1 MMEDTK
7 IVKMAVITSI
17 IGLVG
22 MIFLSGE
29 ITPEKTTIDKINQET
44 LGQEVTVECY
54 VEGIKKSSNSNTY
67 MLTITDGTAKTTL
80 VIFESTIFE
89 LEKIGFPLNGLINR
103 KISVIGTVSQ
113 YHGTYEIILKDYN
126 SIKLL
131 N

>member
-1 MMEDTK
+1 MEDNQ

-17 IGLVG
+17 IGLMG
-22 MIFLSGE
+22 MTFLSGE
-29 ITPEKTTIDKINQET
+29 ITPEKITINKINQEN
-44 LGQEVTVECY
+44 LNQEVMVECY
-54 VEGIKKSSNSNTY
+54 VEEIKKSENSNTY
-67 MLTITDGTAKTTL
+67 MITIIDGTAKTTL
-80 VIFESTIFE
+80 VIFESTTFE
-89 LEKIGFPLNGLINR
+89 LEKIGFPLNGLIDR